1 MKYIRLLPF
10 ALPFFV
16 FAQPK
21 PDPCVDFYQYACSGW
36 MATNPIPSDRSRWVR
51 FSSVAQ
57 HTDEVLLEILQKAAV
72 SREGRSPTE
81 AKIGDAYAAC
91 MDTTAIA
98 QNGLR
103 SLQPELQRILDIQ
116 DRRDLLPELARLHRI
131 GINSLFRFG
140 SVTDAKDSTR
150 TIAGLSQ
157 AGLSLPNRTY
167 YLKTDVK
174 SVEIR
179 QRFVLHVTHMFTL
192 AGDAAENAP
201 RHAQMVLDL
210 ETGIAKAMAD
220 TINSRDPNKS
230 YHIMTKAQLAALAP
244 QIAWDAYFKEVGAPG
259 FETLNV
265 GQPEYIGRL
274 GVDLG
279 EQSLEAWRSYFSFQ
293 LLRAFATQIGGRFDS
308 ENFDFWSR
316 YLNGAKQPR
325 PREERCVEV
334 IDRMLPDLLGQK
346 YIEVAFSTAARD
358 QINQMIAAIEKAMAA
373 DIRQLPWMTEATK
386 KAALAKLQAINNNM
400 AFPAQW
406 RDYSKVTIARDDFL
420 GNSMRAAQILYDQRL
435 EKIGKPTNRAEWS
448 ISTPTVDA
456 YYSAQN
462 NTITFPAGVMQS
474 PIFDANRDAAYN
486 LGSIGTVIGHELT
499 HGFDD
504 TGRKFD
510 GDGNLRDWWTATD
523 GAEFE
528 KRAACLV
535 NQYSAINVVP
545 GVNVNGRMTLG
556 ENTAD
561 NGGVRIALM
570 ALKEQIKDATKVD
583 GLTPEQRF
591 FTAYAQVWCENATTE
606 DRRSRALNDNH
617 SPNNAR
623 VNAVLQN
630 MPEFREA
637 FSCKTGQPMVRENA
651 CRVW

>member
-1 MKYIRLLPF
+1 MKLYRLLPL
-10 ALPFFV
+10 ALPLFL
-16 FAQPK
+16 FAQQN
-21 PDPCVDFYQYACSGW
+21 PDPCVDFYQYACGGW
-36 MATNPIPSDRSRWVR
+36 MAKNPIPSDRSRWVR
-51 FSSVAQ
+51 FSDVAQ
-57 HTDEVLLEILQKAAV
+57 HTDDVLLEILQKAAV
-72 SREGRSPTE
+72 PREGRSSIE
-81 AKIGDAYAAC
+81 VQIGDAFAAC
-91 MDTTAIA
+91 MDTAAIDKR
-98 QNGLR
+98 GLAGI
-103 SLQPELQRILDIQ
+103 QPDLQRILDIH
-116 DRRDLLPELARLHRI
+116 DRRDLLPELVRLHRM
-131 GINSLFRFG
+131 GINAVFRFG
-140 SVTDAKDSTR
+140 STTDAKDSTR

-167 YLKTDVK
+167 YLRTDAK

-179 QRFVLHVTHMFTL
+179 QRFVVHVTHMLVL
-192 AGDAAENAP
+192 AGETADAAA
-201 RHAQMVLDL
+201 HHSQMVLDF
-210 ETGIAKAMAD
+210 ETGLAKAMAD

-230 YHIMTKAQLAALAP
+230 YHIMTKTELAALAP
-244 QIAWDAYFKEVGAPG
+244 QIAWDAYFKETGAPE

-265 GQPEYIGRL
+265 SQPEYIARV
-274 GVDLG
+274 GVDLA

-293 LLRAFATQIGGRFDS
+293 LLRTFATQLGGSFDT

-316 YLNGAKQPR
+316 YLSGVKEPR
-325 PREERCVEV
+325 PRQVRCVGV
-334 IDRMLPDLLGQK
+334 IDRILPDLLGQK
-346 YIEVAFSTAARD
+346 YIEVAFSTTARD

-386 KAALAKLQAINNNM
+386 KQAIAKLQAITNNM
-400 AFPAQW
+400 AFPAKW
-406 RDYSKVTIARDDFL
+406 RDHSKVTIARDDFL
-420 GNSMRAAQILYDQRL
+420 GNSMRAGQVLYDQRL
-435 EKIGKPTNRAEWS
+435 ERIGKPTNRAEWT

-456 YYSAQN
+456 YYSPQN

-474 PIFDANRDAAYN
+474 PIFDPKRDAAYN
-486 LGSIGTVIGHELT
+486 LGSIGTLIGHELT

-504 TGRKFD
+504 QGRRFD
-510 GDGNLRDWWTATD
+510 GDGNLRDWWTAAD

-528 KRAACLV
+528 KRATCLA
-535 NQYSAINVVP
+535 NQYSAINVLP

-570 ALKEQIKDATKVD
+570 ALKEQTKGAAKVD

-591 FTAYAQVWCENATTE
+591 FTAYAQMWCENATAD
-606 DRRSRALNDNH
+606 DRRYRALNDNH

-637 FSCKTGQPMVRENA
+637 FSCKAGQPMVRENA